1 MSKWDNVRNRR
12 DERVKRNRAVV
23 YFGQPMRIAN
33 TDGDGVL
40 LRSQRWVHVP
50 EIDFE
55 LSPEQ
60 KAALRIIKS
69 AVRIASDTMPEGLWN
84 EFQGLDT
91 ESVRNQINRI
101 VSDMMRNYNS
111 LGD

>member
-40 LRSQRWVHVP
+40 PRKHK
-50 EIDFE
+50 
-55 LSPEQ
+55 LSDYFLAITLAQ
-60 KAALRIIKS
+60 LNTI
-69 AVRIASDTMPEGLWN
+69 VRILGYTPAD
-84 EFQGLDT
+84 
-91 ESVRNQINRI
+91 ESETP
-101 VSDMMRNYNS
+101 
-111 LGD
+111 